1 MANALYAP
9 VGTILKMAIVIR
21 KMWPV
26 KYTNKMDSALNVWNH
41 TFWQMDNV
49 FSLLWGMTH
58 FVKNIKILFAFNVF
72 LEVSWQITDA
82 KLLT

>member
-1 MANALYAP
+1 
-9 VGTILKMAIVIR
+9 
-21 KMWPV
+21 
-26 KYTNKMDSALNVWNH
+26 MDSARNVWKH

-58 FVKNIKILFAFNVF
+58 FVKNIKILSVFNVF
-72 LEVSWQITDA
+72 PEVSWQITDA